1 MATTQKRC
9 FFWVHDRTD
18 RLSDPLQTWAIRRE
32 PLRWLLS
39 RAMADIEAHITG
51 NVWKIEVAVGDEVA
65 DGDTV
70 VILESMKME
79 IPVEA
84 EDDGVV
90 KEIRCEEGQ
99 SVSEGD
105 VLVVLE

>member
-1 MATTQKRC
+1 MA
-9 FFWVHDRTD
+9 
-18 RLSDPLQTWAIRRE
+18 E
-32 PLRWLLS
+32 
-39 RAMADIEAHITG
+39 IEAHITG
-51 NVWKIEVAVGDEVA
+51 NVWKVEVAIGDTVE

-70 VILESMKME
+70 VIIESMKME

-84 EDDGVV
+84 EDDGTV

>member
-1 MATTQKRC
+1 MN
-9 FFWVHDRTD
+9 
-18 RLSDPLQTWAIRRE
+18 
-32 PLRWLLS
+32 
-39 RAMADIEAHITG
+39 IEAHITG
-51 NVWKIEVAVGDEVA
+51 NIWKIEVAVGDTVE

-84 EDDGVV
+84 DDDGTV

-99 SVSEGD
+99 AVSEGD